1 MSCCFLL
8 VCSSILIMT
17 PKRSKSYIVLIL
29 ILRVRTI
36 TRVPLRARRKR
47 TKMTNESIGME
58 ITKKSILLMR
68 HDFLFHSIEHRFVRS
83 SVTTRSK

>member
-17 PKRSKSYIVLIL
+17 PKRSKSYIVLIR

-47 TKMTNESIGME
+47 TRIRRK
-58 ITKKSILLMR
+58 R
-68 HDFLFHSIEHRFVRS
+68 V
-83 SVTTRSK
+83 